1 MADFCMVRQP
11 VFSRDGD
18 LIGYEIRF
26 RDTPDG
32 RDAFSQ
38 SLLTGSL
45 DSLRGDRPA
54 FVPVSRGQFLEQVIQ
69 LADPMAV
76 IPLIPNDVGDDASV
90 LEAVERFCAA
100 GGQIAIDQLG
110 ETISASDTLLPLAHW
125 VRIDV
130 RSEDAGAL
138 AETVAR
144 ARVRADTLLI
154 ADHVYETSQLDLAR
168 RLGFDAFEGTHFSRP
183 EPLPS
188 AEVPS
193 ATISALRLLGQ
204 ARDPNVNDRTLEES
218 IAIDPVLTFQLLR
231 IVNSAS
237 VGARGV
243 TSIGHALR
251 LIGRN
256 AFLRWL
262 SLAIAASRRS
272 SSGVDEHL
280 VRQAVE
286 RARLCEQLAGSGR
299 DAGTLFL
306 VGLFSLLDAVFRV
319 SIDELVSRVALTD
332 EARSALL
339 ERRGPYAPAL
349 EFAESYELGMFESA
363 GEVAREM
370 GVDPSAIG
378 DIYAGSLLWA
388 EEMLAPMT
396 VAAAPR
402 ARHVA

>member
-1 MADFCMVRQP
+1 MSDFCMVRQP

-26 RDTPDG
+26 RDTPEG
-32 RDAFSQ
+32 REAFSQ
-38 SLLTGSL
+38 SLLTGSF

-54 FVPVSRGQFLEQVIQ
+54 FVPVSRGQFLEQIIQ
-69 LADPMAV
+69 LADPLAV
-76 IPLIPNDVGDDASV
+76 IPLIPNDVGDDPSV
-90 LEAVERFCAA
+90 LEAIERFCAA

-110 ETISASDTLLPLAHW
+110 ETINASDALLPLAHW

-130 RSEDAGAL
+130 RSEDYPSLAGI
-138 AETVAR
+138 VAR
-144 ARVRADTLLI
+144 ARMRPDTLLI
-154 ADHVYETSQLDLAR
+154 ADHVYETGQLAMAE
-168 RLGFDAFEGTHFSRP
+168 RLGFDAFEGAHFSRP

-188 AEVPS
+188 AELPS
-193 ATISALRLLGQ
+193 STISALRLLGQ
-204 ARDPNVNDRTLEES
+204 ARDPNVHDRTLEES

-251 LIGRN
+251 LIGRS

-262 SLAIAASRRS
+262 SLAIAASRRGGT
-272 SSGVDEHL
+272 GVDEHL

-319 SIDELVSRVALTD
+319 SIEELVSRVALTD
-332 EARSALL
+332 DAREALL
-339 ERRGPYAPAL
+339 ERTGPYAPAL
-349 EFAESYELGMFESA
+349 DFAEMYELAMFESA
-363 GEVAREM
+363 AEVARDM
-370 GVDPSAIG
+370 GVDPSTIG
-378 DIYAGSLLWA
+378 EIYAGALQWA
-388 EEMLAPMT
+388 DEMLAPM
-396 VAAAPR
+396 AAANAPK
-402 ARHVA
+402 ARVA